1 LSGYTEEVMSLS
13 SGEDF
18 YRIKKLPPYVF
29 AIVNDLRDA
38 ARAAGEDIIDMGMG
52 NPDGATPSRVVDR
65 LIEEAKNPRNH
76 RYSVSRGI
84 PVLREAIVA
93 RYAKKYGVKLDS
105 NSEAIV
111 TIGAK
116 DALAHL
122 LFATIAPGDIVVSPN
137 PAYPIHQYGVIMA
150 EGDAR
155 MLPMPDAETFL
166 SGLKDLYRT
175 ASVKPQ
181 AILISF
187 PHNPTTI
194 SVDLPFMREIVALA
208 RQHGSY
214 VIHDFAYAE
223 LGFDGYRPPS
233 IFEVEG
239 AKDCAVEI
247 YSMTKTYNMAGWRV
261 GFCLGNRK
269 LIAALT
275 RIKSYLDYGTFQP
288 IQLAATAALLE
299 CEDAPGE
306 IRAIYQKRRDVLID
320 SLKMAGW
327 NVPPPKATMFVW
339 AAIPEPF
346 GGLGSLEF
354 TKLLLKE
361 AGVALS
367 PGIGFGPMG
376 EGFVRFSLIEDEPRT
391 KEAARRIGEFL
402 HNDRILS
409 SLPAETVNV

>member
-1 LSGYTEEVMSLS
+1 
-13 SGEDF
+13 
-18 YRIKKLPPYVF
+18 
-29 AIVNDLRDA
+29 
-38 ARAAGEDIIDMGMG
+38 MG
-52 NPDGATPSRVVDR
+52 NPDGATPSRVVDK
-65 LIEEAKNPRNH
+65 LIEEAKNPLNH

-84 PVLREAIVA
+84 PALREAIVA
-93 RYAKKYGVKLDS
+93 LYAKKYGVELDS
-105 NSEAIV
+105 NSEAIA

-122 LFATIAPGDIVVSPN
+122 MLAMVAPGDIVVSPN
-137 PAYPIHQYGVIMA
+137 PAYPIHQYGVILA
-150 EGDAR
+150 EGEAR
-155 MLPMPDAETFL
+155 MLAMPDPETFL
-166 SGLKDLYRT
+166 NSLKDLYRSE
-175 ASVKPQ
+175 AVKPK

-194 SVDLPFMREIVALA
+194 SVDLPFMREIVELA
-208 RQHGSY
+208 RRYGSY

-261 GFCLGNRK
+261 GFCLGNQK
-269 LIAALT
+269 LVSALT
-275 RIKSYLDYGTFQP
+275 RIKSYLDYGSFQP
-288 IQLAATAALLE
+288 IQIAAATALLE
-299 CEDAPGE
+299 CEEAPAE
-306 IRAIYQKRRDVLID
+306 IRAVYQERRDVLIE
-320 SLKMAGW
+320 SLRAAGW

-346 GGLGSLEF
+346 ASLGSLEF
-354 TKLLLKE
+354 AKLLLKE

-376 EGFVRFSLIEDEPRT
+376 EGFVRFSLIEDIART
-391 KEAARRIGEFL
+391 KEAVRRVGEFL
-402 HNDRILS
+402 RSDRILS
-409 SLPAETVNV
+409 SFPAETVNV

>member
-1 LSGYTEEVMSLS
+1 MPLP
-13 SGEDF
+13 SGEEF
-18 YRIKKLPPYVF
+18 YRIKKLPLYVF

-52 NPDGATPSRVVDR
+52 NPDGATPSRVVEK
-65 LIEEAKNPRNH
+65 LVEEAKNPLNH

-84 PVLREAIVA
+84 PALREAIVGLYS
-93 RYAKKYGVKLDS
+93 RKYSVTLNS
-105 NSEAIV
+105 NTEAIV

-122 LFATIAPGDIVVSPN
+122 MLAMIAPGDVVVSPN
-137 PAYPIHQYGVIMA
+137 PAYPIHQYGVILA
-150 EGDAR
+150 EGEAR
-155 MLPMPDAETFL
+155 MVAMPDAETFL
-166 SGLKDLYRT
+166 NGLKDVYRSAT
-175 ASVKPQ
+175 IKPK

-194 SVDLPFMREIVALA
+194 SVDLPFLREIVELA
-208 RQHGSY
+208 RRHNSY

-261 GFCLGNRK
+261 GFCLGNQK
-269 LIAALT
+269 LVSALT
-275 RIKSYLDYGTFQP
+275 RIKSYLDYGAFQP
-288 IQLAATAALLE
+288 IQIAATTALLE
-299 CEDAPGE
+299 CENAPAE
-306 IRAIYQKRRDVLID
+306 IRGIYQQRRDVLID
-320 SLKMAGW
+320 SLKAAGW
-327 NVPPPKATMFVW
+327 NVQAPKATMFAW
-339 AAIPEPF
+339 ARIPEPF
-346 GGLGSLEF
+346 AVLGSLEF

-376 EGFVRFSLIEDEPRT
+376 EGFVRFSLIEDLART

-402 HNDRILS
+402 RNDRILS
-409 SLPAETVNV
+409 SLPAETVNA

>member
-1 LSGYTEEVMSLS
+1 MPLP
-13 SGEDF
+13 SGEEF
-18 YRIKKLPPYVF
+18 YRIKKLPAYVF

-38 ARAAGEDIIDMGMG
+38 ARAAAEDIIDMGMG
-52 NPDGATPSRVVDR
+52 NPDGATPSRVVEK
-65 LIEEAKNPRNH
+65 LIEEAKNPLNH

-84 PVLREAIVA
+84 PALREAIVVL
-93 RYAKKYGVKLDS
+93 YAKKYGVKLDR
-105 NSEAIV
+105 NNEAIV

-122 LFATIAPGDIVVSPN
+122 MFATIAPGDVVVSPN

-150 EGDAR
+150 EGEAH

-166 SGLKDLYRT
+166 RGLNDLYRT
-175 ASVKPQ
+175 AAVKPKF
-181 AILISF
+181 ILISF

-194 SVDLPFMREIVALA
+194 SVDLPFMREIVELA

-214 VIHDFAYAE
+214 IIHDFAYAE

-261 GFCLGNRK
+261 GFCLGNQK
-269 LIAALT
+269 LISALT

-288 IQLAATAALLE
+288 IQIAATTALLE
-299 CEDAPGE
+299 CDEAPGE
-306 IRAIYQKRRDVLID
+306 IRAIYQQRRDVLIE
-320 SLKMAGW
+320 SLKAAGW
-327 NVPPPKATMFVW
+327 NAPAPKATMFVW
-339 AAIPEPF
+339 AAIPAPF
-346 GGLGSLEF
+346 AALGSLEF

-376 EGFVRFSLIEDEPRT
+376 EGFVRFSLIEDVART

-402 HNDRILS
+402 RSDRILS
-409 SLPAETVNV
+409 SLSPETVNV

>member
-1 LSGYTEEVMSLS
+1 MPLP
-13 SGEDF
+13 SGEEF

-65 LIEEAKNPRNH
+65 LIEEAKNPLNH

-84 PVLREAIVA
+84 PALRQAIVA
-93 RYAKKYGVKLDS
+93 HYAKQYGVKLDS
-105 NSEAIV
+105 NTEAIV

-122 LFATIAPGDIVVSPN
+122 MFAVVGPGDIVVSPN

-150 EGDAR
+150 EGQAH
-155 MLPMPDAETFL
+155 MLPMPDAQTFL
-166 SGLKDLYRT
+166 QGLKDLYRT
-175 ASVKPQ
+175 ATVKPKI
-181 AILISF
+181 ILISF

-194 SVDLPFMREIVALA
+194 SVDLPFMREIVQLA

-233 IFEVEG
+233 ILEVEG
-239 AKDCAVEI
+239 AQDCAVEI

-261 GFCLGNRK
+261 GFCLGNAK
-269 LIAALT
+269 MIAALT

-288 IQLAATAALLE
+288 IQIAATTALLE
-299 CEDAPGE
+299 CGEAPAE
-306 IRAIYQKRRDVLID
+306 IRAIYQERRNVLIE
-320 SLKMAGW
+320 SLKARGW

-339 AAIPEPF
+339 ARMPEAFVP
-346 GGLGSLEF
+346 LGSLEF

-376 EGFVRFSLIEDEPRT
+376 EGYVRFSLIEDLART
-391 KEAARRIGEFL
+391 KEAVRRIGEFL
-402 HNDRILS
+402 SNDRILS

>member
-1 LSGYTEEVMSLS
+1 MPLP
-13 SGEDF
+13 SGEEF
-18 YRIKKLPPYVF
+18 YRIRKLPQYVF
-29 AIVNDLRDA
+29 AIVNDLRDG

-65 LIEEAKNPRNH
+65 LIEEAKNPLNH
-76 RYSVSRGI
+76 RYSASRGI
-84 PVLREAIVA
+84 PALRQAIVA
-93 RYAKKYGVKLDS
+93 HYAKQYGVKLDS
-105 NSEAIV
+105 NTEAIV

-122 LFATIAPGDIVVSPN
+122 LFAVVGPGDIVVSPN

-150 EGDAR
+150 EGEAH
-155 MLPMPDAETFL
+155 MLPMPDAQTFL
-166 SGLKDLYRT
+166 ESLKDLYRT
-175 ASVKPQ
+175 ATVKPKI
-181 AILISF
+181 ILISF

-194 SVDLPFMREIVALA
+194 SVDLPFMREIVQLA

-233 IFEVEG
+233 ILEVEG

-261 GFCLGNRK
+261 GFCLGNEK

-275 RIKSYLDYGTFQP
+275 RIKSYLDYGAFQP
-288 IQLAATAALLE
+288 IQIAATTALLE
-299 CEDAPGE
+299 CEEAPAE
-306 IRAIYQKRRDVLID
+306 IRAIYQERRDVLIE
-320 SLKMAGW
+320 SLRAGGW
-327 NVPPPKATMFVW
+327 NVPAPKATMFVW
-339 AAIPEPF
+339 ARIPEPF
-346 GGLGSLEF
+346 VPLGSLEF

-376 EGFVRFSLIEDEPRT
+376 EGYVRFSLIENLART

-402 HNDRILS
+402 CKGRILS
-409 SLPAETVNV
+409 SLPAETVHV

>member
-1 LSGYTEEVMSLS
+1 MPLS

-52 NPDGATPSRVVDR
+52 NPDGATPSRVVDK
-65 LIEEAKNPRNH
+65 LIEEAKKPRNH
-76 RYSVSRGI
+76 RYSASRGI
-84 PVLREAIVA
+84 PALREAIVA
-93 RYAKKYGVKLDS
+93 RYAKKYGVQLDS

-122 LFATIAPGDIVVSPN
+122 LYATVAPGDIVVSPN

-155 MLPMPDAETFL
+155 MLPMPDAATFL
-166 SGLKDLYRT
+166 SGLKEFYRT
-175 ASVKPQ
+175 APVKPR

-194 SVDLPFMREIVALA
+194 SVDLAYMREIVELA
-208 RQHGSY
+208 RRHGSY
-214 VIHDFAYAE
+214 IIHDFAYAE

-233 IFEVEG
+233 IFEVED

-269 LIAALT
+269 LVSALT

-288 IQLAATAALLE
+288 IQIAATTALLE
-299 CEDAPGE
+299 CDDAPGE
-306 IRAIYQKRRDVLID
+306 IRAVYQNRRDVLIE
-320 SLKMAGW
+320 SLKAAGW
-327 NVPPPKATMFVW
+327 NVPPPKATMFAW

-346 GGLGSLEF
+346 TGLGSLEF

-361 AGVALS
+361 AQVALS

-376 EGFVRFSLIEDEPRT
+376 EGFVRFSLIEDEART
-391 KEAARRIGEFL
+391 QEAARRIGEFL
-402 HNDRILS
+402 RNDRILS
-409 SLPAETVNV
+409 SLPAEAVNV

>member
-1 LSGYTEEVMSLS
+1 MPLPSSEE
-13 SGEDF
+13 F
-18 YRIKKLPPYVF
+18 YRIRKLPPYVF
-29 AIVNDLRDA
+29 AVINDLRDK

-52 NPDGATPSRVVDR
+52 NPDGASPPAVVDK
-65 LIEEAKNPRNH
+65 LIEAAKNPANH
-76 RYSVSRGI
+76 RYSMSRGI
-84 PVLREAIVA
+84 PALREAIVA
-93 RYAKKYGVKLDS
+93 RYAKQYGVKL
-105 NSEAIV
+105 NSETEAIV

-122 LFATIAPGDIVVSPN
+122 MFAIIGPGDGVVSPN

-150 EGDAR
+150 EGDAH
-155 MLPMPDAETFL
+155 MIPMPDAATFL
-166 SGLKDLYRT
+166 NGLKDLYRT
-175 ASVKPQ
+175 VEKKPKV
-181 AILISF
+181 ILISF
-187 PHNPTTI
+187 PHNPTTVC
-194 SVDLPFMREIVALA
+194 VDLNFMREVVDLA

-233 IFEVEG
+233 ILEVEG
-239 AKDCAVEI
+239 AAEHAVEI
-247 YSMTKTYNMAGWRV
+247 YSMTKSYNMAGWRV

-288 IQLAATAALLE
+288 IQIAATTALLE
-299 CEDAPGE
+299 CEDAPAE
-306 IRAIYQKRRDVLID
+306 IRAVYQQRRDVLIE
-320 SLKMAGW
+320 SLKAAGW
-327 NVPPPKATMFVW
+327 DVPPCKATMFVW

-346 GGLGSLEF
+346 VGLGSLEF

-376 EGFVRFSLIEDEPRT
+376 EGHVRFSLIEDVERT

-402 HNDRILS
+402 RSDRILS
-409 SLPAETVNV
+409 SLSPETVNV